1 MSKSVPPGSMPRWM
15 KVSGMLLG
23 VAFLLMLASGHGPWR
38 HWSGNSPLDRGPG
51 AAPAAADAPPKA
63 GRPQ

>member
-1 MSKSVPPGSMPRWM
+1 MSKSLPPGSMPRWVKM
-15 KVSGMLLG
+15 SGMLLG
-23 VAFLLMLASGHGPWR
+23 AALLLMLASGHGPWR
-38 HWSGNSPLDRGPG
+38 HWSADRGPG